1 MHPLI
6 ICVQDYEIDEYSQ
19 EYKALHPV
27 SSKKQPS
34 LVEEHFRPVM
44 EDEDQNSDS
53 DASATSLSSEDEP
66 GHKKS
71 EMKRKGRTPRLG
83 ILAVPLWTAI
93 FCLFINYLHRR
104 LLNLCGI
111 QRPLSSF
118 ITCTILCHLKK
129 WYYTP
134 NKIPLL
140 IWVSFTVVVVKF
152 KNLRLFTTATIVLFY
167 FLFYFYEKN
176 TFLHTRETNT
186 KQRNRKSTGLRNKMI
201 YNQNIDL
208 ILLIR
213 P

>member
-1 MHPLI
+1 MHPLL

-34 LVEEHFRPVM
+34 LMEEHFRPVM

-71 EMKRKGRTPRLG
+71 KMKRKGRTPRLG
-83 ILAVPLWTAI
+83 ILAVPLWTVI
-93 FCLFINYLHRR
+93 FCLFINYLHRH
-104 LLNLCGI
+104 LLNLCGM
-111 QRPLSSF
+111 QRDLSLYNLYHPS
-118 ITCTILCHLKK
+118 HLRKL
-129 WYYTP
+129 YYTP

-167 FLFYFYEKN
+167 FLFYFYEKH
-176 TFLHTRETNT
+176 TFLRFYQQEKQIQSRETG
-186 KQRNRKSTGLRNKMI
+186 SPL
-201 YNQNIDL
+201 D
-208 ILLIR
+208 
-213 P
+213 

>member
-71 EMKRKGRTPRLG
+71 KMERKGRTPRLG
-83 ILAVPLWTAI
+83 IQTVI

-118 ITCTILCHLKK
+118 ITCTILCHLRKL
-129 WYYTP
+129 YYTP

-167 FLFYFYEKN
+167 FLFYFYEKH
-176 TFLHTRETNT
+176 TFLQTRETNT
-186 KQRNRKSTGLRNKMI
+186 KHRNR
-201 YNQNIDL
+201 
-208 ILLIR
+208 
-213 P
+213 